1 MCFKIDFRKKNGYR
15 NKHSPRSPPGKIKD
29 PSGARLQP
37 LPLQFSPDRIC
48 RRFAGKIYREDD
60 GINNIDGWS
69 HMYISF
75 KGERIYENPFPGLR
89 INDDE
94 IAVTDLLVGM
104 KKYLETGEDIYSLRD
119 GLQDAY
125 LDLMREEAVI
135 SGKVIHTTDQSWT

>member
-1 MCFKIDFRKKNGYR
+1 MIFRTLLTCFIIIPFYMNEKN
-15 NKHSPRSPPGKIKD
+15 KPVTEKM
-29 PSGARLQP
+29 
-37 LPLQFSPDRIC
+37 
-48 RRFAGKIYREDD
+48 YREDD

-135 SGKVIHTTDQSWT
+135 SGKVIRTTDQSWT